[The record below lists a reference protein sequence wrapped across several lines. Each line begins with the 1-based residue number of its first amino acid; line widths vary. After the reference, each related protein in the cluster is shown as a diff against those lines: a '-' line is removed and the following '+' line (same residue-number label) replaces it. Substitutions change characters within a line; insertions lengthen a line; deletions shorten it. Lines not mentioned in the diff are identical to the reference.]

1 LFFICGC
8 GWLCDL
14 RIAKRRRRRR
24 RQSTASLIIKVLL
37 LLFRWLSKS
46 TLYRLVSSN
55 VYIYVNSLARRP
67 ALPEFGIRTR
77 LQVMCYIAQKHWRH
91 KNKIMNSLTHSD
103 TKLQNRKS
111 PKYFCYVPILWFFLF
126 LSYQYLNSP

>member
-1 LFFICGC
+1 VEQLFFICGC

-55 VYIYVNSLARRP
+55 VYIYV
-67 ALPEFGIRTR
+67 
-77 LQVMCYIAQKHWRH
+77 C
-91 KNKIMNSLTHSD
+91 
-103 TKLQNRKS
+103 
-111 PKYFCYVPILWFFLF
+111 
-126 LSYQYLNSP
+126 